1 MRLFEVARLLN
12 NCIDLSHI
20 SDNQLSH
27 HYDVQSL
34 IQQQIRQN
42 LVESQIYQQIGTQQ
56 LSFYSD
62 SSIYNT
68 TLIPSNINDNIHP
81 VPQNTFEFYLYL
93 PNYMYIYRVTYT
105 ELHTFEVAQLLNN
118 SINLYYNIQSLIHQQ
133 IQQPVESQIYQ
144 DSVQSM
150 NIQVQSLDDNIYN
163 DSIPSNKVISENTQ
177 DTGTM

>member
-1 MRLFEVARLLN
+1 MYQIDDAFPTFEFYLPVPNDTRIYRVRYTALRLFEVARLLN

-68 TLIPSNINDNIHP
+68 TLIPSNLNDNIHP
-81 VPQNTFEFYLYL
+81 
-93 PNYMYIYRVTYT
+93 
-105 ELHTFEVAQLLNN
+105 
-118 SINLYYNIQSLIHQQ
+118 
-133 IQQPVESQIYQ
+133 
-144 DSVQSM
+144 
-150 NIQVQSLDDNIYN
+150 
-163 DSIPSNKVISENTQ
+163 
-177 DTGTM
+177 